1 MKRSNKLHALV
12 IMAKNPDKGKVKT
25 RLAADVGEEK
35 ALQVYKALLTHTSD
49 ITSSLAEA
57 TRFVFYGER
66 IDRGDMFDNNVFRK
80 YVQCNG
86 DLGTRM
92 DYAFSIPFKNE
103 FKKVVII
110 GADCAELTTAHLS
123 EAFEQL
129 DSHDFVIGPAKDGG
143 YYLLGMKRWNRW
155 ILESKPWSTKKLLA
169 VTLKDMRDHNATC
182 FMLPELPDID
192 TLDDLQNS
200 PLNTLTQQ

>member
-1 MKRSNKLHALV
+1 MKRANKQHALV
-12 IMAKNPDKGKVKT
+12 IMAKNPDLGKVKT
-25 RLAADVGEEK
+25 RLAVDVGDEK
-35 ALQVYKALLTHTSD
+35 ALKVYKALLAHTAD
-49 ITSSLAEA
+49 IASAIDEA

-66 IDRGDMFDNNVFRK
+66 IDRGDMFDDKSFRK

-110 GADCAELTTAHLS
+110 GTDCAELTTAHLS

-129 DSHDFVIGPAKDGG
+129 DSHDFVVGPAADGG

-155 ILESKPWSTKKLLA
+155 ILESKPWSAENLLA
-169 VTLKDMRDHNATC
+169 VTLKDMDDHNASY
-182 FMLPELPDID
+182 FILSELSDID
-192 TLDDLQNS
+192 TIDDLKNS
-200 PLNTLTQQ
+200 PFKTFAEK